1 MSATPLTDAT
11 IKEANKSGIFRAEV
25 IASMSRQLE
34 LDRAMLLETLRAI
47 AARIDGEWDHPA
59 LVAMGP
65 LNTNTIS
72 DVALFAET
80 AIDKIT
86 SRTTQIA

>member
-11 IKEANKSGIFRAEV
+11 IVEANKSGIFRAEV

-34 LDRAMLLETLRAI
+34 LDRADLLAALKEIVWQTNRQDEANEI
-47 AARIDGEWDHPA
+47 AQ
-59 LVAMGP
+59 
-65 LNTNTIS
+65 
-72 DVALFAET
+72 T

>member
-11 IKEANKSGIFRAEV
+11 IKEANKSGFFRAEV

-34 LDRAMLLETLRAI
+34 LDRADLLAALKEIVWQTNRQDEANEI
-47 AARIDGEWDHPA
+47 AQ
-59 LVAMGP
+59 
-65 LNTNTIS
+65 
-72 DVALFAET
+72 T

-86 SRTTQIA
+86 SRTTQIT